1 MDAAGVAKAVL
12 CSSYAKYD
20 SGPWLEEALSR
31 FPDRFVGSLV
41 VDPREGMAAVRK
53 VDDAVRNGTAKLV
66 RMLALYVQQP
76 YNDAVYYPVYA
87 KCAELGVPVGLNV
100 GMPGPK
106 VPGKHQHP
114 LSLDDVCSFFPELTI
129 IMSHGGD
136 PWGGLCAKLMQRW
149 ENLHYMSSA
158 YSPKRIPAEIIEWAN
173 WRGSDRVMWASDYP
187 VLEFAR
193 CRREILAMPFK
204 DEERRRKFAYDNANR
219 MFFSSDSSAP
229 AG

>member
-1 MDAAGVAKAVL
+1 
-12 CSSYAKYD
+12 
-20 SGPWLEEALSR
+20 
-31 FPDRFVGSLV
+31 
-41 VDPREGMAAVRK
+41 
-53 VDDAVRNGTAKLV
+53 
-66 RMLALYVQQP
+66 MLALYVQLP

-87 KCAELGVPVGLNV
+87 KCAELGIPVGLNV

-114 LSLDDVCSFFPELTI
+114 ISLDDVCAFFPELTV

-158 YSPKRIPAEIIEWAN
+158 YSPKRIPPEIVDWMN
-173 WRGSDRVMWASDYP
+173 WRGSERVMWASDYP

-193 CRREILAMPFK
+193 CRREILEMPFK
-204 DEERRRKFAYDNANR
+204 DEQRRYNFAYGNADR
-219 MFFSSDSSAP
+219 MFFSADPSRHSSS
-229 AG
+229 